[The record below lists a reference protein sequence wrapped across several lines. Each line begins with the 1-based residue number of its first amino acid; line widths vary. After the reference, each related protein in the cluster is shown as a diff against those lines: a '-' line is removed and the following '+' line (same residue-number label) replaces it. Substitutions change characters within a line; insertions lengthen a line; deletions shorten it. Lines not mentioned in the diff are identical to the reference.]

1 MDIKNV
7 TVCGTGVLGCQI
19 AFQSAFHGFNVRLYN
34 PKDES
39 ISKAQTVIQAL
50 PQTYQH
56 DIAAAPQ
63 QTAAALGRISYSSDL
78 GEAVRGAD
86 LVIEAVPELLD
97 VKTAFYR
104 ALGQVADAQTIFA
117 TNTSALLPSQLMDA
131 TGRPERFLA
140 LHFANRIWLSNTAE
154 IMGTPR
160 TDPGVFDQIVAF
172 AQTIGMV
179 ALPLHKEQA
188 GYILNSLLIPLIN
201 AGLALVVGGVAE
213 PQTVDKTWMVAMGAP
228 RGPFA
233 SLDIIGL
240 STAYHITQAAAAR
253 GDAQQAAVAA
263 YLKGYLDQ
271 GKLGVASGEGFY
283 RYPDPAYLGD
293 DFLK

>member
-63 QTAAALGRISYSSDL
+63 QTAAALGRITFSTDL
-78 GEAVRGAD
+78 GQAVRGAD

-104 ALGQVADAQTIFA
+104 ALAQVADAQTIFA

-172 AQTIGMV
+172 AQAIGMV